1 MSDANEIVA
10 RIQATVRRLRA
21 EYSEDPNIVAIG
33 FGSPQRAGAYKDGL
47 AVIFHVREKL
57 PSERVIEAHGSMSIP
72 QEIDGFPT
80 DVRDEKFVKDSVGQ
94 RDERKYDPLLGGP
107 ASSNSEQ
114 HVLWFNGGG
123 TLGILGTDN
132 LTGAPVGLS
141 NWHVWA
147 DGGSSGDQI
156 IQPGHPTG
164 GDHVE
169 AIGKVLACGPLV
181 TSLIEWESPDP
192 IAAILYGGA
201 AAAAIAAACSDYKD
215 QTRRGQDATVPPAGE
230 LTQRERVSNEIL
242 YYDLPLPG
250 YPFRAETIWRYER
263 ETDQR
268 VMVHEE
274 REKVAN
280 AQFLLG
286 KRVITDKPGY
296 NPGDRATI
304 FASIWDYQF
313 ARSCADYHVVAHM
326 IPHDRPN
333 LALRSILQPA
343 PCNEDPFGKG
353 EQGDGDD
360 ALDCIRFFEMEN
372 GTIPYKGSFDW
383 LNYLQPQQQNLTI
396 VTWGEPAKGLLL
408 PRRGVQISHPP
419 VSEVRVKVV
428 QYTSEPVKLR
438 AFAGGAFVA
447 EDATDGTQG
456 VIHTLIVKGNGIS
469 MTQLLGGGGE
479 AVVLQYC
486 VDALDTKGDFQI
498 NIPKEQL
505 EAILKDA
512 KEAEIKVNA
521 ARTRQCCFKGSVRIP
536 TISKPGK
543 WDVYLTVQNVNNVP
557 EGTKPEVAAETI
569 GGHLLSGH
577 TLSPSGCLGIML
589 LDHVFDVI

>member
-1 MSDANEIVA
+1 MVEINETVA
-10 RIQATVRRLRA
+10 RIQASVRRLRA
-21 EYSEDPNIVAIG
+21 EYADDPNVVAIG
-33 FGSPQRAGAYKDGL
+33 FGSPERGGKPRDGL
-47 AVIFHVREKL
+47 AILFHVQEKL
-57 PSERVIEAHGSMSIP
+57 PSERVIEAKGSKPIP
-72 QEIDGFPT
+72 KEIDGFPT
-80 DVRDEKFVKDSVGQ
+80 DVRDENYVSGSVGQ

-132 LTGAPVGLS
+132 VTGAPVGLS

-147 DGGSSGDQI
+147 DGGSAGDQI

-230 LTQRERVSNEIL
+230 KTLRERVSNEIL

-286 KRVITDKPGY
+286 KQVVTDKPGY
-296 NPGDRATI
+296 NPGERAEI
-304 FASIWDYQF
+304 FASIWDYQL
-313 ARSCADYHVVAHM
+313 ARTCNDYHVVAHM
-326 IPHDRPN
+326 IPHDKPST
-333 LALRSILQPA
+333 AVRSILQPV
-343 PCNEDPFGKG
+343 PCDEDPFGG
-353 EQGDGDD
+353 TGDGE
-360 ALDCIRFFEMEN
+360 LDCIRFFEMEN
-372 GTIPYKGSFDW
+372 QEVVYKGRFDW
-383 LNYLQPQQQNLTI
+383 LGYLQPQQQNMSI
-396 VTWGEPAKGLLL
+396 VSWGELAKGLLL
-408 PRRGVQISHPP
+408 PSRGIQFSHQP
-419 VSEVRVKVV
+419 VSEVRIKVV
-428 QYTSEPVKLR
+428 QYTSQPVRLR
-438 AFAGGAFVA
+438 AFAGGVLVG

-456 VIHTLIVKGNGIS
+456 VVHTLTVKGNGIS
-469 MTQLLGGGGE
+469 STQVLGGGGE
-479 AVVLQYC
+479 AVLVEYC
-486 VDALDTKGDFQI
+486 VDGLDREGEFRIDL
-498 NIPKEQL
+498 PKEQL

-512 KEAEIKVNA
+512 LEARIKVNA
-521 ARTRQCCFKGSVRIP
+521 AKARQCCFKGSVRIP
-536 TISKPGK
+536 ATSKPGK
-543 WDVYLTVQNVNNVP
+543 WDVYLTVQNINNVP
-557 EGTKPEVAAETI
+557 EGTKPEVAAATI
-569 GGHLLSGH
+569 GGHLLSAQ